1 MKTIGFIGAY
11 DKTDLIIYIARI
23 LTAMNKR
30 VLVIDTTFLQKA
42 KYIVPAISP
51 AKTYITTYEDI
62 DIAVG
67 FYDYYSIKSYLGISE
82 QANLDYDYIFIDIDS
97 YECLESF
104 NIQMADKNYFV
115 TGLDVYTL
123 RRGLEI
129 LSGLQERLDLTKVL
143 FAKNLSYDE
152 EEYFNFLSLGA
163 KVNWSE
169 ETIYFP
175 FEQGDAGVII
185 QNQMVQKIKFK
196 KLTELYKGSLMYI
209 ASELLESQQEQNE
222 LRKVFKQLEKGVSI
236 YGSNSII
243 YGN

>member
-23 LTAMNKR
+23 LTDMNKR

-129 LSGLQERLDLTKVL
+129 LSGLQERLDLTKIL

-222 LRKVFKQLEKGVSI
+222 LRKVFKQLEKGV
-236 YGSNSII
+236 
-243 YGN
+243 

>member
-67 FYDYYSIKSYLGISE
+67 FYDYYSIKGYLGISE

-152 EEYFNFLSLGA
+152 EEYFNFLALGA

-222 LRKVFKQLEKGVSI
+222 LRKVFKQLEKGVW
-236 YGSNSII
+236 Y
-243 YGN
+243 

>member
-152 EEYFNFLSLGA
+152 EYFNFLALGA

-222 LRKVFKQLEKGVSI
+222 LRKVFKQLEKGV
-236 YGSNSII
+236 
-243 YGN
+243 

>member
-1 MKTIGFIGAY
+1 
-11 DKTDLIIYIARI
+11 
-23 LTAMNKR
+23 
-30 VLVIDTTFLQKA
+30 
-42 KYIVPAISP
+42 
-51 AKTYITTYEDI
+51 
-62 DIAVG
+62 
-67 FYDYYSIKSYLGISE
+67 
-82 QANLDYDYIFIDIDS
+82 
-97 YECLESF
+97 
-104 NIQMADKNYFV
+104 MADKNYFV

-129 LSGLQERLDLTKVL
+129 LSGLQERLDLTKIL

-222 LRKVFKQLEKGVSI
+222 LRKVFKQLEKGV
-236 YGSNSII
+236 
-243 YGN
+243 

>member
-97 YECLESF
+97 HECLESF

-185 QNQMVQKIKFK
+185 QNQMVQKIKLK

-222 LRKVFKQLEKGVSI
+222 LRKVFKQLEKGV
-236 YGSNSII
+236 
-243 YGN
+243 

>member
-1 MKTIGFIGAY
+1 MEVQMKTIGFIGAY

-104 NIQMADKNYFV
+104 NIQMADKKYFV

-222 LRKVFKQLEKGVSI
+222 LRKVFKQLEKGV
-236 YGSNSII
+236 
-243 YGN
+243 

>member
-1 MKTIGFIGAY
+1 MEVQMKTIGFIGAY

-97 YECLESF
+97 HECLESF

-222 LRKVFKQLEKGVSI
+222 LRKVFKQLEKGV
-236 YGSNSII
+236 
-243 YGN
+243 

>member
-82 QANLDYDYIFIDIDS
+82 HANLDYDYIFIDIDS

-129 LSGLQERLDLTKVL
+129 LSGLQERLDLTKIL

-222 LRKVFKQLEKGVSI
+222 LRKVFKQLEKGV
-236 YGSNSII
+236 
-243 YGN
+243 

>member
-30 VLVIDTTFLQKA
+30 VLVIDATFLQKA

-97 YECLESF
+97 HECLESF

-222 LRKVFKQLEKGVSI
+222 LRKVFKQLEKGV
-236 YGSNSII
+236 
-243 YGN
+243 

>member
-129 LSGLQERLDLTKVL
+129 LSGLQERLDLTKIL

-196 KLTELYKGSLMYI
+196 KLTELYEGSLMYI

-222 LRKVFKQLEKGVSI
+222 LRKVFKQLEKGV
-236 YGSNSII
+236 
-243 YGN
+243 

>member
-67 FYDYYSIKSYLGISE
+67 FYDYYSIKSYLGIS
-82 QANLDYDYIFIDIDS
+82 NLDYDYIFIDIDS

-129 LSGLQERLDLTKVL
+129 LSGLQERLDLTKIL

-222 LRKVFKQLEKGVSI
+222 LRKVFKQLEKGV
-236 YGSNSII
+236 
-243 YGN
+243 

>member
-175 FEQGDAGVII
+175 VEQGDAGVII
-185 QNQMVQKIKFK
+185 QNQMVQKTKFK

-222 LRKVFKQLEKGVSI
+222 LRKVFKQLEKGV
-236 YGSNSII
+236 
-243 YGN
+243 

>member
-152 EEYFNFLSLGA
+152 EEYFNFLALGA

-222 LRKVFKQLEKGVSI
+222 LRKVFKQLEKGV
-236 YGSNSII
+236 
-243 YGN
+243 

>member
-67 FYDYYSIKSYLGISE
+67 FYDYYYIKSYLGISE

-129 LSGLQERLDLTKVL
+129 LSGLQERLDLTKIL

-222 LRKVFKQLEKGVSI
+222 LRKVFKQLEKGV
-236 YGSNSII
+236 
-243 YGN
+243 

>member
-67 FYDYYSIKSYLGISE
+67 FYDYYAIKSYLGISE

-152 EEYFNFLSLGA
+152 EEYFNFLALGA

-222 LRKVFKQLEKGVSI
+222 LRKVFKQLEKGV
-236 YGSNSII
+236 
-243 YGN
+243 

>member
-152 EEYFNFLSLGA
+152 EEYFNFLALGA

-196 KLTELYKGSLMYI
+196 KLTELYKESLMYI

-222 LRKVFKQLEKGVSI
+222 LRKVFKQLEKGV
-236 YGSNSII
+236 
-243 YGN
+243 

>member
-222 LRKVFKQLEKGVSI
+222 LRKVFKQLEKGV
-236 YGSNSII
+236 
-243 YGN
+243 

>member
-97 YECLESF
+97 HECLESF

-152 EEYFNFLSLGA
+152 EEYFNFLALGA

-222 LRKVFKQLEKGVSI
+222 LRKVFKQLEKGV
-236 YGSNSII
+236 
-243 YGN
+243 

>member
-23 LTAMNKR
+23 LTTMNKR

-97 YECLESF
+97 HECLESF

-222 LRKVFKQLEKGVSI
+222 LRKVFKQLEKGV
-236 YGSNSII
+236 
-243 YGN
+243 

>member
-152 EEYFNFLSLGA
+152 EEYFNFLALGA

-209 ASELLESQQEQNE
+209 ASELLESQQVQNE
-222 LRKVFKQLEKGVSI
+222 LRKVFKQLEKGV
-236 YGSNSII
+236 
-243 YGN
+243 

>member
-23 LTAMNKR
+23 LTAMYKR

-222 LRKVFKQLEKGVSI
+222 LRKVFKQLEKGV
-236 YGSNSII
+236 
-243 YGN
+243 

>member
-1 MKTIGFIGAY
+1 
-11 DKTDLIIYIARI
+11 
-23 LTAMNKR
+23 
-30 VLVIDTTFLQKA
+30 
-42 KYIVPAISP
+42 
-51 AKTYITTYEDI
+51 
-62 DIAVG
+62 
-67 FYDYYSIKSYLGISE
+67 
-82 QANLDYDYIFIDIDS
+82 
-97 YECLESF
+97 
-104 NIQMADKNYFV
+104 MADKNYFV

-222 LRKVFKQLEKGVSI
+222 LRKVFKQLEKGV
-236 YGSNSII
+236 
-243 YGN
+243 

>member
-67 FYDYYSIKSYLGISE
+67 FYDYYSIKSYLVISE

-129 LSGLQERLDLTKVL
+129 LSGLQERLDLTKIL

-152 EEYFNFLSLGA
+152 EEYFNFLALGA

-222 LRKVFKQLEKGVSI
+222 LRKVFKQLEKGV
-236 YGSNSII
+236 
-243 YGN
+243 